1 MLLRFYVVVLRRI
14 PAGLIRLDDQR
25 RAVRL
30 WHQNATMLSRSN
42 AVALSGHSIA
52 VRLRCNAISRNL
64 THREQNR
71 RHEVVA
77 PEPFNVS
84 AILRYGILVIQRENV
99 AALKC
104 FVLFAQQR
112 ARLATRCCG
121 VLAS

>member
-42 AVALSGHSIA
+42 SVALSGHSIA
-52 VRLRCNAISRNL
+52 VRLRCNAISRNS

-77 PEPFNVS
+77 PEPYNVS
-84 AILRYGILVIQRENV
+84 EILRYGIIVTQREDF
-99 AALKC
+99 L
-104 FVLFAQQR
+104 R
-112 ARLATRCCG
+112 R
-121 VLAS
+121 